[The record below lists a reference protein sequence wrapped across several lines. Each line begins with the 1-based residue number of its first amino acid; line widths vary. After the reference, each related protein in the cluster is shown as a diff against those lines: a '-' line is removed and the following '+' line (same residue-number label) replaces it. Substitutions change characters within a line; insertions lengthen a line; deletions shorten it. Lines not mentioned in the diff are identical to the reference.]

1 MTEAS
6 SLLTAVLTVVSVV
19 SLSLL
24 SLLCLR
30 CKRKSLTIHEDSQV
44 YNPQTFQRGGS
55 KFAVVRSKT
64 VNRAYQ
70 ISPTTEEVPEEAAFP
85 EAPEQ
90 SDYQNITDFP
100 FKSSPD
106 YVAPIGISVYE
117 NTTNDSDLNQ
127 DNYENIFTSEQVGED
142 EDYENSSFLNNVVE
156 ELDYVNENGE

>member
-44 YNPQTFQRGGS
+44 YNPQTL
-55 KFAVVRSKT
+55 
-64 VNRAYQ
+64 
-70 ISPTTEEVPEEAAFP
+70 EVPEEAAFP

>member
-30 CKRKSLTIHEDSQV
+30 CKRKSQTIHEDSQV

-64 VNRAYQ
+64 VNRSYQ

-85 EAPEQ
+85 EVPDQ
-90 SDYQNITDFP
+90 SDYQNVTEFP
-100 FKSSPD
+100 FKSSPE
-106 YVAPIGISVYE
+106 YVAPIGISEYE
-117 NTTNDSDLNQ
+117 NTRNDSDQNQ
-127 DNYENIFTSEQVGED
+127 EDYENIFNSEPVEED
-142 EDYENSSFLNNVVE
+142 EDYENSSFLDKVVE
-156 ELDYVNENGE
+156 ESDYVNENGE

>member
-30 CKRKSLTIHEDSQV
+30 CKRKSQTIHEESQV

-64 VNRAYQ
+64 VNRSYQ
-70 ISPTTEEVPEEAAFP
+70 ISPTTEEIPEEAAFP
-85 EAPEQ
+85 EVSDQ
-90 SDYQNITDFP
+90 SDYQNITECDP
-100 FKSSPD
+100 E
-106 YVAPIGISVYE
+106 YVAPIGISDYE
-117 NTTNDSDLNQ
+117 NTRNDSDQNQ
-127 DNYENIFTSEQVGED
+127 EDYENILSPEQVED
-142 EDYENSSFLNNVVE
+142 DDDYENSSFLDKVVE
-156 ELDYVNENGE
+156 AEESDYVNENEE